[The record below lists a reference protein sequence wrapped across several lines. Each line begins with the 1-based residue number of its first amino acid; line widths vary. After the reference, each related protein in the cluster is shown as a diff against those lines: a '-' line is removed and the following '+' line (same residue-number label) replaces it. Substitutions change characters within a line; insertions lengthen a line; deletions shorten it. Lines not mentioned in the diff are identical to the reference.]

1 MKRMRLIYFFL
12 IVTVISCHEKNSP
25 ESAKEILPSIV
36 VKEIINSSQN
46 CNPDSASCCYSK
58 MEYPEFTDSTK
69 SKLNDLINQKIEAIA
84 SEYVS
89 EDALGGTLEHIA
101 QLFIYDYE
109 SFIVD
114 FPEYNFGWY
123 LIVKAE
129 IIYETDR
136 IISLSIYHEAFTGG
150 AHPNSG
156 TSYFVIDVSTNK
168 ELATTDIISD
178 MVQFKK
184 LLEEEFRKVK
194 SMNDNQSFA
203 DVGFYLNEDDFLI
216 NNNIGITPESVIV
229 HFNPYE
235 IAPYSEGATTL
246 ELNREM
252 LDGMLKIE

>member
-1 MKRMRLIYFFL
+1 MKLSQLIYLFL
-12 IVTVISCHEKNSP
+12 AIGTTSCFENKPTEKG
-25 ESAKEILPSIV
+25 EELLPSIL
-36 VKEIINSSQN
+36 VKEITQSSQN
-46 CNPDSASCCYSK
+46 CNPDSTNCTYVMIA
-58 MEYPEFTDSTK
+58 YPEFTDS
-69 SKLNDLINQKIEAIA
+69 SKLNLNDLIQHKIGAIA
-84 SEYVS
+84 SEYVN
-89 EDALGGTLEHIA
+89 EDAANGTLEHIA
-101 QLFIYDYE
+101 QVFIYDYE
-109 SFIVD
+109 AFKVD

-156 TSYFVIDVSTNK
+156 TSYFVIDASTNK
-168 ELATTDIISD
+168 ELATADIISD
-178 MVQFKK
+178 TAQFKK
-184 LLEEEFRKVK
+184 LLEEEFRKDK
-194 SMNDNQSFA
+194 SMNENQSFA

-216 NNNIGITPESVIV
+216 NNNIGITEESIIG

-246 ELNREM
+246 ELNREK